1 MFTLA
6 ALALFAFVVLPAA
19 AWAFGL
25 VFKVLGWTMRMVFGV
40 LLLPVWI
47 VGLCIG
53 GLALSLQFIIPVL
66 LVLFFISLITED

>member
-6 ALALFAFVVLPAA
+6 ALALFAFVVVPAA
-19 AWAFGL
+19 AWAFGF

-53 GLALSLQFIIPVL
+53 GLALSLQFLIPVA
-66 LVLFFISLITED
+66 LVFFIISLIAEN

>member
-6 ALALFAFVVLPAA
+6 ALALLAFVVVPAA

-25 VFKVLGWTMRMVFGV
+25 VFKVLGWTMRVVFGV
-40 LLLPVWI
+40 LLLPLWI

-53 GLALSLQFIIPVL
+53 GLALSLQFIIPIA
-66 LVLFFISLITED
+66 LVLFVISLITEN